1 MRYSLIFCVSLLV
14 GFFIIPATAQKQLS
28 KIGTDFNQP
37 SAKKIDES
45 IRCYTM
51 EMDAIR
57 RNQNNQLPSLQQ
69 QEVLF
74 QKLLRDY
81 KNGKSGKGENIN
93 KATLL
98 TIPCIFHIITDG
110 AGAEDISAAQVQA
123 QVNQLNIDFRNL
135 AGSNDPAAADVEIEF
150 CLAIL
155 DPSDNLLPEQGINRV
170 TAYGEGPFNTG
181 FIDATIKPGTFW
193 NPDEYMNVWVADIT
207 GGILGYAQFPSN
219 SGLGGLNANGGA
231 ASTDGVV
238 HLYSTIGSVANP
250 FPGGA
255 PYNLGRTM
263 THEVGHWLGLRHI
276 WGDAN
281 CGNDFCG
288 DTPQS
293 QTSNFG
299 CPNLTTCD
307 GNQDMVEN
315 YMDYTNDACMD
326 IFTADQKDRIRTVM
340 LNSPRRAL
348 LPLSE
353 KCGLPQPTISF
364 VNPDGGTINEGV
376 NCDFIDIP
384 LELEISLPATE
395 DATVTFT
402 LGGNTTA
409 TQGVDF
415 DITPSSILFPGNST
429 INQTFVITIYND
441 AILEN
446 NEIIELQINVT
457 TIGDAVVSNTQGI
470 YTLTILDAN
479 FVAANILFENFEGGA
494 LGNFTAQGAAGS
506 DLFQNGNTNN
516 ASSQFWIIEPTNTT
530 QFAFT
535 NDDACDCDKSNDFL
549 TSPVFSLVGYTGN
562 VFLTFDHAFAAET
575 YETAEVQI
583 NTGAGWNPISTLT
596 NTSVNNANTLT
607 TPWVN
612 GNSLDLT
619 VYVGQANVQIR
630 FTYNDGGQWAYG
642 LAIDNIRIYTDSP
655 LLSTNLSGIDT
666 QSSCSSYT
674 WLDGNTYTT
683 SNNSA
688 TYTIVA
694 GASNGCDSL
703 VTLNL
708 MLNNASIG
716 TDVLASCTPITWI
729 DGNTYTVSNNTATFN
744 IIGGAASACDS
755 IVTLDLTINSPTTGT
770 DVLSSCTPITWI
782 DGNTYTT
789 SNNTATFNII
799 GGAASGCDSIATLDL
814 TINNTVLG
822 TDTQVACE
830 SYIWIDGN
838 TYTTSNNTA
847 IFNIIGGAASGCDS
861 IVTLDL
867 TINSP
872 TTGTDVLSS
881 CTPIT
886 WIDGNTYTTSNNTA
900 TFNILDGAT
909 SGCDSLVTLD
919 LTIGSSVNGT
929 DVLASCTPFTWIDGN
944 TYTTSNNTATFNI
957 IGGAASGCDSIA
969 TLDLT
974 INNTVLGTDTQ
985 VACESY
991 IWIDGITYTASNNV
1005 ATFNIANGA
1014 ANGCDSIVTLDLTIN
1029 SSSSMV
1035 LTETFDSGTITGANA
1050 PVLYGNGGSDFN
1062 QSYPISGTFFGWF
1075 NVQNGIGDVDIYE
1088 RNLTNLTVGCTVTL
1102 SVWVRST
1109 IPISDITMTLTDDN
1123 GSITSLLNPTL
1134 SGSWQLVTMTTTVTT
1149 NGLNFLVHY
1158 NSTGGNGLDV
1168 MMEDLTIT
1176 QECGINA
1183 VINPVNDQCLGT
1195 NIFTFDGSSSISS
1208 AGVSS
1213 YSWDFGDA
1221 SALSSAPNPIHTYL
1235 LAGAYDVIL
1244 NISDGACLDDTTIT
1258 VNVYASPIADAPL
1271 DIVACDFY
1279 ALTPL
1284 SGGSYYSM
1292 TNGAGI
1298 NYNIGDNITT
1308 SQSMYVFAESNTIP
1322 NCIDENTFM
1331 ITINDSQSNID
1342 SHISCGPFTWVDG
1355 ITYTTSNNIAN
1366 YTYTNGTSLGCDST
1380 VTLDLTIN
1388 TPATGTDVIASC
1400 APITWIDGNT
1410 YTTSNNTSTFNLAGG
1425 ATNGCDSL
1433 VSLDLTISNE
1443 VNGVDN
1449 QIACAS
1455 FTWIDGITYTQ
1466 SNNLATFTYTGGAVA
1481 GCDSI
1486 VTLNL
1491 TVNNPVITT
1500 DVQTSCDS
1508 YTWIDGNT
1516 YTEDNNTAS
1525 YTYSGAAANTCDSI
1539 VNLNLTITYTASGTD
1554 FQTAC
1559 DSYTWIDG
1567 NTYTASNNSATMNIN
1582 GGATNG
1588 CDSIVTLNL
1597 IINNSVTSIDSQ
1609 SACITFNWIDG
1620 NTYTQSNNT
1629 ATFIISGG
1637 TINGCD
1643 STVTLNLTINSLTT
1657 LDPGPDISVCE
1668 GQSVTPMAQGAN
1680 TYSWD
1685 LGLNNGI
1692 SFIPNLGT
1700 TEYTVTGT
1708 DINGCQSDASM
1719 IVNVNSQPSLDIT
1732 SIDPLCAGDASGEIN
1747 LEISDGTEP
1756 FTTLWSNDS
1765 NLNNQQNLFA
1775 GTFTVLVTDDEGCNE
1790 EGIVILSNPIEPC
1803 YELPD
1808 VYFYVPNSFTPDA
1821 DEHNQNW
1828 FIVLS
1833 GVNEQ
1838 TFTLNLYNRWG
1849 ELIWE
1854 SHDISAKWDGTY
1866 RGNSVPN
1873 GTYTWQIEY
1882 TRLNDGKRI
1891 FETGHL
1897 NVLR

>member
-1 MRYSLIFCVSLLV
+1 MRYSLIFCASLLV

-81 KNGKSGKGENIN
+81 KNGKSRKGENIN

-219 SGLGGLNANGGA
+219 TGLGGLNANGGA

-364 VNPDGGTINEGV
+364 VNPDGGTINEGE

-708 MLNNASIG
+708 MINNASI
-716 TDVLASCTPITWI
+716 
-729 DGNTYTVSNNTATFN
+729 
-744 IIGGAASACDS
+744 
-755 IVTLDLTINSPTTGT
+755 GT

-799 GGAASGCDSIATLDL
+799 G
-814 TINNTVLG
+814 
-822 TDTQVACE
+822 
-830 SYIWIDGN
+830 
-838 TYTTSNNTA
+838 
-847 IFNIIGGAASGCDS
+847 
-861 IVTLDL
+861 
-867 TINSP
+867 
-872 TTGTDVLSS
+872 
-881 CTPIT
+881 
-886 WIDGNTYTTSNNTA
+886 
-900 TFNILDGAT
+900 GAT

-1029 SSSSMV
+1029 SSSSTV

-1088 RNLTNLTVGCTVTL
+1088 RNLTNLTVGCTITL

-1123 GSITSLLNPTL
+1123 GSITSVLNPTL
-1134 SGSWQLVTMTTTVTT
+1134 TGSWQLVTMTTTVTT

>member
-1 MRYSLIFCVSLLV
+1 MRYSLIFCASLLV

-81 KNGKSGKGENIN
+81 KNGKSRKGENIN

-219 SGLGGLNANGGA
+219 TGLGGLNANGGA

-364 VNPDGGTINEGV
+364 VNPDGGTINEGE

-708 MLNNASIG
+708 MINNASI
-716 TDVLASCTPITWI
+716 
-729 DGNTYTVSNNTATFN
+729 
-744 IIGGAASACDS
+744 
-755 IVTLDLTINSPTTGT
+755 GT

-799 GGAASGCDSIATLDL
+799 G
-814 TINNTVLG
+814 
-822 TDTQVACE
+822 
-830 SYIWIDGN
+830 
-838 TYTTSNNTA
+838 
-847 IFNIIGGAASGCDS
+847 
-861 IVTLDL
+861 
-867 TINSP
+867 
-872 TTGTDVLSS
+872 
-881 CTPIT
+881 
-886 WIDGNTYTTSNNTA
+886 
-900 TFNILDGAT
+900 GAT

-991 IWIDGITYTASNNV
+991 TWIDGITYTASNNV

-1029 SSSSMV
+1029 SSSSTV

-1088 RNLTNLTVGCTVTL
+1088 RNLTNLTVGCTITL

-1123 GSITSLLNPTL
+1123 GSITSVLNPTL
-1134 SGSWQLVTMTTTVTT
+1134 TGSWQLVTMTTTVTT

-1322 NCIDENTFM
+1322 NCIVENTFM
-1331 ITINDSQSNID
+1331 ITINNSQLNID
-1342 SHISCGPFTWVDG
+1342 SHFSCGPFTWVDG

-1366 YTYTNGTSLGCDST
+1366 YTYTNGTSLGCDSI

-1388 TPATGTDVIASC
+1388 SPATGTDVIASC

>member
-708 MLNNASIG
+708 MINNASIG
-716 TDVLASCTPITWI
+716 TDVLSSCTPITWI
-729 DGNTYTVSNNTATFN
+729 DGITYNTSNNTATFN
-744 IIGGAASACDS
+744 IVGGAASACDS

-770 DVLSSCTPITWI
+770 DVLSSCTPI
-782 DGNTYTT
+782 
-789 SNNTATFNII
+789 
-799 GGAASGCDSIATLDL
+799 
-814 TINNTVLG
+814 
-822 TDTQVACE
+822 
-830 SYIWIDGN
+830 
-838 TYTTSNNTA
+838 
-847 IFNIIGGAASGCDS
+847 
-861 IVTLDL
+861 
-867 TINSP
+867 
-872 TTGTDVLSS
+872 
-881 CTPIT
+881 
-886 WIDGNTYTTSNNTA
+886 
-900 TFNILDGAT
+900 
-909 SGCDSLVTLD
+909 
-919 LTIGSSVNGT
+919 
-929 DVLASCTPFTWIDGN
+929 TWIDGN

>member
-81 KNGKSGKGENIN
+81 KNGKSRKGENIN

-729 DGNTYTVSNNTATFN
+729 DGNTYTV
-744 IIGGAASACDS
+744 
-755 IVTLDLTINSPTTGT
+755 
-770 DVLSSCTPITWI
+770 
-782 DGNTYTT
+782 
-789 SNNTATFNII
+789 
-799 GGAASGCDSIATLDL
+799 
-814 TINNTVLG
+814 
-822 TDTQVACE
+822 
-830 SYIWIDGN
+830 
-838 TYTTSNNTA
+838 
-847 IFNIIGGAASGCDS
+847 
-861 IVTLDL
+861 
-867 TINSP
+867 
-872 TTGTDVLSS
+872 
-881 CTPIT
+881 
-886 WIDGNTYTTSNNTA
+886 
-900 TFNILDGAT
+900 
-909 SGCDSLVTLD
+909 
-919 LTIGSSVNGT
+919 
-929 DVLASCTPFTWIDGN
+929 
-944 TYTTSNNTATFNI
+944 SNNTATFNI